1 MRSKLVIC
9 AALAGN
15 FLVGG
20 WSPVVRAESK
30 GKSAKGSKA
39 KASDGLTDDKT
50 ISKQMQWEDS
60 VMGPDDKRAELD
72 KIARAQAINKAAQE
86 KAARDKEKADAAAAR
101 EAAAPK
107 PQTAKRG
114 GDVAIPSVPDEAPK
128 KVETAEAPPPPKP
141 VKHGDDK
148 FIDKLL
154 KDEPGSKKH
163 SSVDDKALNDLL
175 AVDKPTAAKPK
186 RKDDVDSLLQS
197 ADKAPPMPETHA
209 KKELPEWAKPEIQS
223 TPQPT
228 PVVLRTQ
235 PKRNDGVIRVVQG
248 AATPARNVTP
258 PPAPARTSAV
268 ATRVPPANG
277 RHAAAAD
284 SSWNDPFAEA
294 PKKAVAARDTRH
306 SSDFDDDFTA
316 SPRRRPAPAAAARP
330 TSRGSDDFDDPPKEA
345 PKASSG
351 SRRAAPAA
359 KPANKWKDPFTED
372 RTTTKAAHHKVA
384 ARGGAKPHHDRVQL
398 AAAEPR
404 GGWGIL
410 KKR

>member
-9 AALAGN
+9 AALAGS

-30 GKSAKGSKA
+30 GKSAKGSKP
-39 KASDGLTDDKT
+39 KASDSLTDDKT

-163 SSVDDKALNDLL
+163 NSVDDKALNDLL

-228 PVVLRTQ
+228 PVVLRTA

-248 AATPARNVTP
+248 AATPARNVTASTRTP
-258 PPAPARTSAV
+258 PV
-268 ATRVPPANG
+268 ATRVQATNRRAPAS
-277 RHAAAAD
+277 D
-284 SSWNDPFAEA
+284 SGWNDPFADA
-294 PKKAVAARDTRH
+294 PKKTVAARDTRH

-330 TSRGSDDFDDPPKEA
+330 SRGSDDFDDPPTEA
-345 PKASSG
+345 PKATSG
-351 SRRAAPAA
+351 NHRAAPAA
-359 KPANKWKDPFTED
+359 KPANKWKDPFTEE
-372 RTTTKAAHHKVA
+372 RPSPKAAHHKVA
-384 ARGGAKPHHDRVQL
+384 ARSAAKTHHDRVQL
-398 AAAEPR
+398 AAADSAAA
-404 GGWGIL
+404 GSWGVL
-410 KKR
+410 KKRR